1 MSFLEEL
8 KSHLTSIIPSDI
20 ELFDIT
26 FAKEQGGRVLR
37 ITLDGGDLSLDRI
50 TTISRHTSKYL
61 DANEDKIPYD
71 KYTLE
76 VTSAGLDRPLR
87 GVQDYK
93 RSIGYV
99 CKIETKSKAEDGR
112 KKYNGVIKSAEDDIL
127 ILYSETESK
136 TFEVSISDIKK
147 AKLEYLVVE

>member
-1 MSFLEEL
+1 MLFLDGL
-8 KSHLTSIIPSDI
+8 KSYLSSIIPSDI

-26 FAKEQGGRVLR
+26 FAKEQSGRVLR
-37 ITLDGGDLSLDRI
+37 ITLDSGDLSLDRI
-50 TTISRHTSKYL
+50 ASISRLTSKYL

-87 GVQDYK
+87 GVADYK

-99 CKIETKSKAEDGR
+99 CKIETKSKALDGR
-112 KKYNGVIKSAEDDIL
+112 KKYNGIIKSAEDDTL
-127 ILYSETESK
+127 TLYSETESK

>member
-1 MSFLEEL
+1 MLFLDEL
-8 KSHLTSIIPSDI
+8 KSYLSSIIPSDI

-26 FAKEQGGRVLR
+26 FVKEQSSRVLR
-37 ITLDGGDLSLDRI
+37 ITLDGSNLSLDRI
-50 TTISRHTSKYL
+50 TDISRLTSKYL

-71 KYTLE
+71 KYHLE

-87 GVQDYK
+87 CVADYK

-99 CKIETKSKAEDGR
+99 CKIETKSKALDGR
-112 KKYNGVIKSAEDDIL
+112 KKYNGIIQLAEGDTL
-127 ILYSETESK
+127 TLYSEAESK